1 MTTLTASDSAT
12 TAQSRA
18 VVYAGLAHGFRYPDE
33 ALCELMRNDQR
44 CESWS
49 QALAGVVGVGVDD
62 PFAALRDGMNRSATR
77 DQWTLAALQDAHNG
91 LFGHAVRGRCP
102 AYEGEYGSSEINQCA
117 SQLADLAG
125 FYEAFGVVIVD
136 IEGGRPDFISVECE
150 FMGVLSAKEALA
162 FDSGDGELLERCRKA
177 QRGFLKDHLATW
189 LPAFARRVID
199 AHEHALYTALGDV
212 AERFIAAEAG
222 RCGIATGSR
231 WLELRP
237 ADQAAETSI
246 DCFDSTG
253 CGPQSG
259 EQFTALN
266 IDLHHE

>member
-12 TAQSRA
+12 TAQYRA
-18 VVYAGLAHGFRYPDE
+18 IIYAGLAHGFRYPDE
-33 ALCELMRNDQR
+33 ALCALMRDDQR
-44 CESWS
+44 YGSWS
-49 QALAGVVGVGVDD
+49 QSLACLVGAGVSD
-62 PFAALRDGMNRSATR
+62 PFAALRDGINRSATG
-77 DQWTLAALQDAHNG
+77 DPWTLAALQDAHNG

-102 AYEGEYGSSEINQCA
+102 AYESEYGSSEINQRA

-136 IEGGRPDFISVECE
+136 IEGGRPDFISVERE
-150 FMGVLSAKEALA
+150 FMSLLCAKEALA
-162 FDSGDGELLERCRKA
+162 FDSGDEELLERCRNA
-177 QRGFLKDHLATW
+177 QRNFLKDHLARW

-212 AERFIAAEAG
+212 AERFVGAEA
-222 RCGIATGSR
+222 RRYGIATGPR